1 MTKARAGISKW
12 EWVAASLS
20 GAMVVAAIVI
30 LALHGRRTQTPPD
43 LTITVDRIVPVS
55 AGYLATFTVHNSGG
69 ETAAAVIVE
78 GVLVKDGD
86 VEQSEVMFDYV
97 PDGSLQRGGLMF
109 TRNPEGGE
117 LTVRAHGYRE
127 P

>member
-12 EWVAASLS
+12 EWVAASVS
-20 GAMVVAAIVI
+20 GALVVAAIVI
-30 LALHGRRTQTPPD
+30 LVLHGRRTQTPPD
-43 LTITVDRIVPVS
+43 LRVTVDRIVPVS
-55 AGYLATFTVHNSGG
+55 AGYLATFSVHNRGG

-86 VEQSEVMFDYV
+86 VERSEVMFDYV

-109 TRNPEGGE
+109 TRNPEDGE